1 MLQTLLLLGDPGVFM
16 LKALLPLSDLLYGR
30 AGIWSER
37 FHMAA
42 MCNLKFCLG
51 PASQPAAEVCKHYYY
66 SNQGVVHAESTNT
79 TQLWKFF

>member
-1 MLQTLLLLGDPGVFM
+1 MDQLGSSESFMLQTLLLLGDPGVFM

-42 MCNLKFCLG
+42 MCNLKF
-51 PASQPAAEVCKHYYY
+51 
-66 SNQGVVHAESTNT
+66 
-79 TQLWKFF
+79 